1 MHRPLFA
8 HGPLGDPDLLAAV
21 LGRSIPP
28 VLRLPAKAPGFA
40 AVSLAEGRR
49 AALVRRPGEA
59 VGGLVLL
66 GLSGFEID
74 LLDAFEAEHCFRG
87 IVPVMIEAEL
97 HEADAYLPR
106 AAAGEKAEAWSLSG
120 WQERHRAVAL
130 GVAKT
135 AATALRARLIAIRPH

>member
-1 MHRPLFA
+1 MDRPLFA

-28 VLRLPAKAPGFA
+28 ALLLPACAPGFA
-40 AVSLAEGRR
+40 ALSLAEGRR

-59 VGGLVLL
+59 AGGLVLL
-66 GLSGFEID
+66 ALSGFEVD

-87 IVPVMIEAEL
+87 IVPVMIEEEL
-97 HEADAYLPR
+97 HEADAYRPR
-106 AAAGEKAEAWSLSG
+106 AAAREMAEAWSLSG
-120 WQERHRAVAL
+120 WQLSHRTVAL
-130 GVAKT
+130 DAAKT